1 MTRFTTNYIII
12 TFHITDNV
20 QANLFHTDIN
30 PPDYSIPGP
39 SAIDCFLKN
48 DANISDINGELFEW
62 FFNIEG
68 LFLHLCIFRYI

>member
-12 TFHITDNV
+12 TFYITDNV
-20 QANLFHTDIN
+20 QANLFHTD
-30 PPDYSIPGP
+30 YSIPGT

-62 FFNIEG
+62 LFNIEG
-68 LFLHLCIFRYI
+68 LFLYLCIFNYNYY